1 MLRTLS
7 LSSAKEAVEAVEALY
22 EEIAEAHAETTFV
35 ETGDFTD
42 PYEFADA
49 VVNNLPA
56 IQYALNAGLP
66 VTAWGPLT
74 KNPGEVDR
82 VLKAVRQWNEQAA
95 ALIERLAGGYI
106 TQDQFYE
113 GLVAAYNQQAQNA
126 FTAGKRALG
135 NLAPLNAPQNA
146 KLAALTTPDTNALTQ
161 MQTDAGSAPLAA
173 GGGAGGGLG
182 KMVSGMISPQNFI
195 GSGLPGDPMAL
206 LMGGGKAEK
215 GAAGAFANRIEQYG
229 KSIGSYASAGE
240 MAALD
245 DVEEAM
251 VVWWELGEADH
262 CVDCLQMAD
271 LSPFTLGTLD
281 DAGIFPGSG
290 HTQCGSNCACDLTY
304 DAPTEVCGDSLAG
317 RRTSA
322 SPIQLAQK

>member
-106 TQDQFYE
+106 TQDQFWSR
-113 GLVAAYNQQAQNA
+113 LVDEYNRQAQNA
-126 FTAGKRALG
+126 
-135 NLAPLNAPQNA
+135 
-146 KLAALTTPDTNALTQ
+146 
-161 MQTDAGSAPLAA
+161 
-173 GGGAGGGLG
+173 
-182 KMVSGMISPQNFI
+182 
-195 GSGLPGDPMAL
+195 
-206 LMGGGKAEK
+206 
-215 GAAGAFANRIEQYG
+215 Y
-229 KSIGSYASAGE
+229 
-240 MAALD
+240 
-245 DVEEAM
+245 
-251 VVWWELGEADH
+251 
-262 CVDCLQMAD
+262 
-271 LSPFTLGTLD
+271 
-281 DAGIFPGSG
+281 
-290 HTQCGSNCACDLTY
+290 
-304 DAPTEVCGDSLAG
+304 
-317 RRTSA
+317 
-322 SPIQLAQK
+322 